1 MSNTTSPK
9 TTSII
14 LEQERDFGTKISA
27 CFTFIGATFRP
38 FIKSVL
44 FFVSPLAVLAG
55 IFGGLYQS
63 KAMDSILN
71 PVTGGGNTSG
81 FGTNPFLAVMEAMN
95 SKGIGVTSPQYLL
108 MLLFTILGSIAM
120 TIISFAAMRA
130 YRADGEI
137 SVDSIWENFKQIF
150 GKTLLTMV
158 VNFLFLM
165 ALILVV
171 SVFGGLLFSTIASNP
186 GKVIAV
192 IVLVIIIFVP
202 LMYFG
207 IVFSLSPAITAFEG
221 TRPMEAIRRAFFLI
235 KDKWWSTFGLLMTL
249 ALVSSFMGYIFTIPA
264 AIIPLLKGFGV
275 ISNSPI
281 TNFLIILTTVFSM
294 LGTFLLSALGHFGL
308 GFQYFNLVERK
319 EGTGLLQQIST
330 IGTTL
335 KPSEEEDEY

>member
-1 MSNTTSPK
+1 MSNTTSSK
-9 TTSII
+9 TDSII

-27 CFTFIGATFRP
+27 CFTFVGATFRP

-44 FFVSPLAVLAG
+44 FFISPLAVLAG

-71 PVTGGGNTSG
+71 PTTGGGNTSG

-108 MLLFTILGSIAM
+108 MLFFTILGSLAM

-150 GKTLLTMV
+150 GKTLLTML
-158 VNFLFLM
+158 VNFTLLM
-165 ALILVV
+165 FLILVI
-171 SVFGGLLFSTIASNP
+171 SIFGGLLFGTIASTT
-186 GKVIAV
+186 GKVFMV
-192 IVLVIIIFVP
+192 IVLAIIIIVP

-221 TRPMEAIRRAFFLI
+221 KTPMESIRRAFFLI

-319 EGTGLLQQIST
+319 EGTGLLQQINT